1 MNDITAAHALAMAA
15 LAAACTGTAV
25 WWLFVFRRAL
35 PLERVAAARA
45 AELADARAFAAELLD
60 LGHAARR
67 PGRALVEAAER
78 ALGAVHTRLPGL
90 SLAALLRR
98 EDGSVEL
105 IARRGDVWSRVPA
118 DALLMEQGLLAVA
131 GTAQASSWWRLGGA
145 DAGPLARAL
154 TGLGHSA
161 AFARAW
167 GRDGGPRGA
176 LVAVDADPIGAALL
190 RAEPMLELAAKS
202 LEVSADVSAGLVK
215 LTAASAKL
223 EGGLTAAMAELSQ
236 THDRLIR
243 KSREIKTLHDVAKA
257 AVGGSGG
264 QALSTL
270 GAIVSIVARSL
281 EADLAAFLILDEST
295 GELVTQPGAWGVEGE
310 DLLYRIP
317 LSDERSSSVRV
328 FKTRRSF
335 LSGDAQ
341 NDPKTNP
348 RYSQL
353 WSIHSLMVVPLV
365 LEDRCIGVMRVG
377 SRRKDAF
384 SDEHL
389 ALVTVIAEEAAIL
402 VETALLNRRLSQ
414 TAEQLAA
421 LNRMKDEFVSTVS
434 HEFKTPLT
442 TITGFLTVM
451 LEGDTGALN
460 PQQMKFLS
468 IAKAA
473 AKRLSGLVS
482 DLLDLSR
489 LEGGAKM
496 EMRAVDL
503 GKLVA
508 ASVENHQPVAAESGK
523 TLSCEAPL
531 RECKALADER
541 WIGLVVDNLVSNAVK
556 FTNPGGRI
564 RVKLQDKGEFLMV
577 SVSDDGIGIPPQDHP
592 RLFERFYRASN
603 RAEVNAPGTG
613 LGLSIAREVVSK
625 HGGKIWFESALG
637 KGTTFHFVVPAAPR
651 EEAGV
656 PEPAA

>member
-1 MNDITAAHALAMAA
+1 MSAIPASHAFALAA
-15 LAAACTGTAV
+15 LAAACSAMVV
-25 WWLFVFRRAL
+25 WWLFVFRKAL
-35 PLERVAAARA
+35 PLEREAASRA

-67 PGRALVEAAER
+67 PGRALVESAER
-78 ALGAVHTRLPGL
+78 ALGAVHRRAPGL
-90 SLAALLRR
+90 ALAALLRR
-98 EDGSVEL
+98 DDGTVEL
-105 IARRGDVWSRVPA
+105 LARRGDAWSRVPA
-118 DALLMEQGLLAVA
+118 PALSLETGFLAA
-131 GTAQASSWWRLGGA
+131 ASDGPAFWRLGAASEGA
-145 DAGPLARAL
+145 FTDALA
-154 TGLGHSA
+154 GLGFSA
-161 AFARAW
+161 ARGEPW
-167 GRDGGPRGA
+167 GQDRGA
-176 LVAVDADPIGAALL
+176 RGVIIATEADPAGASLERAQPLL
-190 RAEPMLELAAKS
+190 SLAARS
-202 LEVSADVSAGLVK
+202 LAVTADVSEGLTR
-215 LTAASAKL
+215 LTAASARL

-243 KSREIKTLHDVAKA
+243 KSREVKTLHDVAKA

-295 GELVTQPGAWGVEGE
+295 GELVTQPGAWGLEGE
-310 DLLYRIP
+310 ELLYRIP
-317 LSDERSSSVRV
+317 LTDERSSSVRV
-328 FKTRRSF
+328 FKTRRPF

-341 NDPKTNP
+341 NDPNTNP
-348 RYSQL
+348 RYAKL
-353 WSIHSLMVVPLV
+353 WHIHSLMVVPLV

-377 SRRKDAF
+377 SKRANAF
-384 SDEHL
+384 AAEHL

-496 EMRAVDL
+496 EMRALDL

-508 ASVENHQPVAAESGK
+508 ASVENHQPVAAEAGK
-523 TLSCEAPL
+523 TLSCEAPV
-531 RECKALADER
+531 RECRALADER
-541 WIGLVVDNLVSNAVK
+541 WIGLVVDNLVSNAIK
-556 FTNPGGRI
+556 FTNAGGRI

-603 RAEVNAPGTG
+603 RGEVNAPGTG

-651 EEAGV
+651 DEAQK
-656 PEPAA
+656 PAEAAA

>member
-1 MNDITAAHALAMAA
+1 VIEIPASHALALAA
-15 LAAACTGTAV
+15 LASACTGMAV
-25 WWLFVFRRAL
+25 WWAFVFKKAL
-35 PLERVAAARA
+35 PLEKDAIAKA

-67 PGRALVEAAER
+67 PGRALLECAER
-78 ALGAVHTRLPGL
+78 ALGAVHRRVPGL
-90 SLAALLRR
+90 SLAVLVRR
-98 EDGSVEL
+98 EDGHVEL
-105 IARRGDVWSRVPA
+105 LSRRGDAWSRVPPEALSLDSGFLARAA
-118 DALLMEQGLLAVA
+118 DAG
-131 GTAQASSWWRLGGA
+131 ASLRLGGPSDGPLTGALAGLGFSAAHGEPWGA
-145 DAGPLARAL
+145 DHGPRGVLLAAEASPEGALLARAQ
-154 TGLGHSA
+154 
-161 AFARAW
+161 
-167 GRDGGPRGA
+167 P
-176 LVAVDADPIGAALL
+176 LL
-190 RAEPMLELAAKS
+190 QLAARS
-202 LEVSADVSAGLVK
+202 LAATADVSEGVTK

-243 KSREIKTLHDVAKA
+243 KSREVKTLHDVAKA
-257 AVGGSGG
+257 AVGGSGA

-270 GAIVSIVARSL
+270 GAIVTIVARSL
-281 EADLAAFLILDEST
+281 EADMAAFLILDEST

-310 DLLYRIP
+310 ELLYRLP
-317 LSDERSSSVRV
+317 LGDERSSSVRV
-328 FKTRRSF
+328 FKTRKPF

-341 NDPKTNP
+341 NDPNTNP
-348 RYSQL
+348 RYAKL
-353 WSIHSLMVVPLV
+353 WSIHSLMVLPLV
-365 LEDRCIGVMRVG
+365 IEDRCIGVMRVG
-377 SRRKDAF
+377 SKRKNAF
-384 SDEHL
+384 TSEHL
-389 ALVTVIAEEAAIL
+389 SLVSVIAEEAAIL

-451 LEGDTGALN
+451 LEGDTGQLN

-496 EMRAVDL
+496 EMRPLDL
-503 GKLVA
+503 GKMVA
-508 ASVENHQPVAAESGK
+508 QSVENHQPAAAEAGK
-523 TLSCEAPL
+523 TLSCEAPV

-541 WIGLVVDNLVSNAVK
+541 WIGLVVDNLVSNAIK
-556 FTNPGGRI
+556 FTNAGGRI

-603 RAEVNAPGTG
+603 RTEVNAPGTG

-637 KGTTFHFVVPAAPR
+637 KGSTFHFVLPAAPR
-651 EEAGV
+651 EEAGTQTAV
-656 PEPAA
+656 PA